1 MQERLL
7 ARGSDAWNVIQDTFQ
22 PRLAATC
29 PVSSDRKAVRFVTQ
43 TLNVV
48 QQRISRLQ
56 QDGRPIRQ
64 EDALSACV
72 ALRPLGDT
80 SDRKVFDTK
89 FGENVERGIQLAP
102 PAIYQHKIRP
112 TALCALRI
120 LLLRP

>member
-7 ARGSDAWNVIQDTFQ
+7 ARGSDAWNVIQDTLQ

-80 SDRKVFDTK
+80 SDRKVFDVPTAW
-89 FGENVERGIQLAP
+89 FGTLDFGNSSTIGWMILR
-102 PAIYQHKIRP
+102 
-112 TALCALRI
+112 TALCAASS
-120 LLLRP
+120 